1 MNNYVYTAS
10 TTELENFQNFQENM
24 ILSDRAY
31 MILHIINNIN
41 ILYMSTFTKIV
52 LYLSV
57 NKNTKNY

>member
-1 MNNYVYTAS
+1 
-10 TTELENFQNFQENM
+10 M